1 MDDYSELRKIHA
13 HGSPI
18 ISMQICGSKL
28 VSGGSDGT
36 VKEWD
41 LQSGKLVRELAD
53 ANAVWQVGYTRG
65 KTVAAL
71 ARDGN
76 VVLEVS
82 SLCTLKDFAM
92 KLWCNSS

>member
-82 SLCTLKDFAM
+82 SLCTLKDFAR